1 MGDGIEYG
9 SCTNI
14 DECASDTTSGCLFGA
29 TCIEA
34 DDGYFCQC
42 QDGYEGNEE
51 GSFGC
56 VEINECGSPELNN
69 CNTNANCINTPG
81 SYTCKSKTGYSST
94 RLVCDNVDECLERS
108 DDCDENAS
116 CIDQEPK

>member
-69 CNTNANCINTPG
+69 FNTNANCINTPG
-81 SYTCKSKTGYSST
+81 SYTVGAPNLSNLNLSI
-94 RLVCDNVDECLERS
+94 LERFGYMLANLS
-108 DDCDENAS
+108 PFSA
-116 CIDQEPK
+116 IHFGKI